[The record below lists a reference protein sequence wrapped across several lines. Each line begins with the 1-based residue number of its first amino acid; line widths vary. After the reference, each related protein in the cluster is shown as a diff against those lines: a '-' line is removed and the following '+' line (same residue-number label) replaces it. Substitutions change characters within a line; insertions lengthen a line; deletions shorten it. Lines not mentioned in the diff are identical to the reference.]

1 MTWMPILALAAL
13 VFLVAAFLLRLPK
26 SGWAM
31 FGAVLMFGLAG
42 YAMQGSPDMPA
53 APKSAET
60 ADPQTGEAM
69 VEVRRALFDP
79 ARPKPHYVTVSDGFA
94 RRGKFERAANI
105 LKSGLANDPGNGE
118 GWLALANAL
127 VEHAEGQV
135 TPASLYSYSRAEQ
148 LLPRHP
154 GPAYFLGFAL
164 IRSGQPGQARAV
176 WSELLDSSPPDAP
189 WRDDLAG
196 RIAQLDDLIAR
207 MQGARPQ

>member
-1 MTWMPILALAAL
+1 MIWLPILALAAL
-13 VFLVAAFLLRLPK
+13 AFLIVAFVVRLPR

-31 FGAVLMFGLAG
+31 FGAVLMFGMAG
-42 YAMQGSPDMPA
+42 YALQGSPGMPA
-53 APKSAET
+53 APKSAE
-60 ADPQTGEAM
+60 AIDPESGEAM
-69 VEVRRALFDP
+69 VEARRALFDP
-79 ARPKPHYVTVSDGFA
+79 VRPKPHYLTVSDGFA

-127 VEHAEGQV
+127 VEHAGGQI

-148 LLPRHP
+148 LMPRNP

-189 WRDDLAG
+189 WREDLAE
-196 RIAQLDDLIAR
+196 RIAQLDELIAR
-207 MQGARPQ
+207 MQGVRPQ